1 MLSRSFIMLQ
11 WKICIMTPFSSVWQN
26 NWTNCVDTREHFI
39 LYLQLGATLVGEKKC
54 FSLLVLL
61 LHRIVIQGKRQNAL
75 EDLRQDSIIVGES
88 LISHV
93 WHDYK
98 CLVPHQNVFVRL
110 WRWLEWKMYENY
122 KLKPP
127 KCQCLLDQ
135 GEKSD

>member
-1 MLSRSFIMLQ
+1 MEDFYDDTLFQCLTKQ
-11 WKICIMTPFSSVWQN
+11 LNELCK
-26 NWTNCVDTREHFI
+26 DTREHFI

-93 WHDYK
+93 
-98 CLVPHQNVFVRL
+98 
-110 WRWLEWKMYENY
+110 
-122 KLKPP
+122 
-127 KCQCLLDQ
+127 
-135 GEKSD
+135 